1 MKPYWAMTD
10 IEYGHLFADTE
21 LFIIF
26 GCSLGPTDGWWWR
39 RILDA
44 LSREPVSGKAAS
56 ELIIYWWTPPGAP
69 DPREEILEKFLLA
82 AGTQPQDPIRLQV
95 QDQIH
100 VVVYTDQNP
109 PVWLAT

>member
-10 IEYGHLFADTE
+10 IEYGHLFADVE
-21 LFIIF
+21 LFIVF
-26 GCSLGPTDGWWWR
+26 GCSLGSTDGWWWR

-44 LSREPVSGKAAS
+44 LSREPVSGKSAS
-56 ELIIYWWTPPGAP
+56 ELIIYWWTPAEAL
-69 DPREEILEKFLLA
+69 DSSEDILQKFLLG
-82 AGTQPQDPIRLQV
+82 AGVESQNPIRQRV